1 MRVGEVR
8 RSRMET
14 AVAEVADEGLNPT
27 NSAAVSK
34 TKAQLRVLSRISLVA
49 FGLSIFFGGALI
61 HFVDPKIGRI
71 RAEIEGQIMAVF
83 FVAMS
88 VAAIVASDSHR
99 LGKDRSQRA
108 QIFERGLQKI
118 ASRGPGPKEERNIPT
133 RETGQHG
140 TPAER
145 IPTL

>member
-1 MRVGEVR
+1 
-8 RSRMET
+8 MET

-88 VAAIVASDSHR
+88 VAAIVASDR
-99 LGKDRSQRA
+99 IGWGKIDP
-108 QIFERGLQKI
+108 K
-118 ASRGPGPKEERNIPT
+118 GPKSLSEAFRK
-133 RETGQHG
+133 
-140 TPAER
+140 
-145 IPTL
+145 